1 MAAGLPNPPPSL
13 HQENTSA
20 DPRQGQAKGLVP
32 MKLTVWNEANCNRL
46 RQWWE
51 VDGLIARQVADKFR
65 EIGCDVTR
73 NAVIGKVHRMK
84 LMQPASK
91 VETLRNGHAQIL
103 KDTRAKQNGVA
114 VPKLDARK
122 LMEVHVTMSTKKTS
136 VAAPDGSKA
145 ILLKHS
151 KEGMCKAVIG

>member
-1 MAAGLPNPPPSL
+1 MAAGLPDPPPSL
-13 HQENTSA
+13 DQKNTGF
-20 DPRQGQAKGLVP
+20 DPRQGQTQGLVP

-91 VETLRNGHAQIL
+91 VEALRNVHSETL
-103 KDTRAKQNGVA
+103 KLNRRQQNGSA
-114 VPKLDARK
+114 VPRL
-122 LMEVHVTMSTKKTS
+122 
-136 VAAPDGSKA
+136 
-145 ILLKHS
+145 
-151 KEGMCKAVIG
+151 